1 MRVPGETPPAV
12 ERAVT
17 SGTSLGRWKPAAA
30 ARTHLL
36 AAGLLW
42 TGVGAGLLA
51 AGLRWCAG
59 VGGGAAWG
67 LAAAG
72 VAAGLLKGRLAL
84 DRTARNAAARIRS
97 RGDGNCL
104 GGFLSWKTWLF
115 VLVMMG
121 LGAVL
126 RRSGLSRVV
135 LGPVYTAVGTALLWG
150 SRIYWAER
158 ARSA

>member
-1 MRVPGETPPAV
+1 MRVPREAPPGVEGAVKPGTPMA
-12 ERAVT
+12 
-17 SGTSLGRWKPAAA
+17 RWKPAAA

-42 TGVGAGLLA
+42 TVVGAGLLA

-59 VGGGAAWG
+59 IGGAAAWG

-84 DRTARNAAARIRS
+84 DRTARRAAARIRS

-115 VLVMMG
+115 VLGMMG

-126 RRSGLSRVV
+126 RRSGLSRAV